1 MATIGFIDALMQG
14 RLPVLEWAKDAFTG
28 EAAGVYHS
36 GLYLTGTPGAGSV
49 SANGVNGAI
58 VSNGRSGTV
67 AAPAAAAGKS
77 CWLNWADW
85 APLAATPNV
94 DFGFWVDRLWDNS
107 GLSVTTAPGAQ
118 AIVPATLPPR
128 DANMSTAGVGVGL
141 AVEISTATGNG
152 APVVATIVYTNSSGV
167 AGRSTTVTIPATAV
181 AGTWLPISLAAGDYG
196 VQGPTSFALAS
207 TLTSGALSLVMYRVL
222 GRKLRAL
229 PGGGIDSFAMAD
241 GGHAIPDG
249 TAPHMVYHL
258 TGTAVVA
265 THGTIEFAQA

>member
-1 MATIGFIDALMQG
+1 MATIGFVDALMQG

-28 EAAGVYHS
+28 EAAGQYHS
-36 GLYLTGTPGAGSV
+36 GLYLTGTPGAGSA

-77 CWLNWADW
+77 CFLNWADF
-85 APLAATPNV
+85 APLAATPNI

-107 GLSVTTAPGAQ
+107 GLNVTIATLQ
-118 AIVPATLPPR
+118 AIVPAALPPR
-128 DANMSTAGVGVGL
+128 DANYTTAGVGVGL
-141 AVEISTATGNG
+141 AVEITTVTGNG
-152 APVVATIVYTNSSGV
+152 APVVATITYTNSSG
-167 AGRSTTVTIPATAV
+167 ATGKTATVTIPATAV

-196 VQGPTSFALAS
+196 VQGPTGFQLAS

-222 GRKLRAL
+222 GRKLRVL
-229 PGGGIDSFAMAD
+229 PNGTIDSFAMAD
-241 GGHAIPDG
+241 GGHGIPDG
-249 TAPHMVYHL
+249 IAPHMIYHL